1 MSYHAYS
8 GRFPR
13 FILAPENREYKSIR
27 HCYIFLSDNKSFTS
41 HRLHEAHED
50 RIAKGSQ
57 LSALP
62 SAYEPDGKHERKRR
76 ALCEIRAIC
85 VRINYLSRK
94 KEVCL

>member
-1 MSYHAYS
+1 M
-8 GRFPR
+8 R
-13 FILAPENREYKSIR
+13 
-27 HCYIFLSDNKSFTS
+27 LSKTIPIGISHPPLGWKPFVS
-41 HRLHEAHED
+41 HRFHEAHED
-50 RIAKGSQ
+50 CIAKGSQ

-62 SAYEPDGKHERKRR
+62 SAYDPDGKHERKRR